1 MEKKLTIQAVC
12 GPIRSAKGIITSAKY
27 ASSSRRIRSTGVYA
41 EQRRFSKEIIL
52 DYATNGYQHAADDA
66 KVALPKVI
74 AHLELKGF
82 KVVEKEE
89 RFGFSSDLTKKVLI
103 VELAN

>member
-12 GPIRSAKGIITSAKY
+12 GAIRSAKGIITSSKY
-27 ASSSRRIRSTGVYA
+27 PSSSRRIRSTGVYA
-41 EQRRFSKEIIL
+41 EQRRFSGEIIL
-52 DYATNGYQHAADDA
+52 GYATNGYQHAAEEA
-66 KVALPKVI
+66 KAALPKAI
-74 AHLELKGF
+74 AHLESKGF

-89 RFGFSSDLTKKVLI
+89 RFGFGSDLTKKVLI